1 MPQNSNVS
9 FFQDLT
15 NQEGEPPACFP
26 LNVTGAENIF
36 SRSFAKFVGSSS
48 VGPPERQPQIP
59 DPCPFG
65 CICTCMLPP
74 GEVRMERLGTPDH
87 IVTSSE
93 I

>member
-36 SRSFAKFVGSSS
+36 FSVVCKICGFELGWPTREATTDSRSMSFWVYMYMHTAT
-48 VGPPERQPQIP
+48 R
-59 DPCPFG
+59 
-65 CICTCMLPP
+65 
-74 GEVRMERLGTPDH
+74 
-87 IVTSSE
+87 
-93 I
+93 